1 MFLAGEHE
9 VGRGV
14 GWTGDRCSRLL
25 PRGWGDL
32 LQQAGLWLGFAIA
45 YEIARGLADRGEGV
59 ALANADR
66 VVTIEHHLGGLY
78 DLDLQRWALGV
89 GGLLLQLANWTY
101 WLSQFAFLVAGVTW
115 IYLRHHHAYPRLRNT
130 LFAVNALGLIG
141 YVSLPTAPPRFL
153 TGIGFVDTLSTAS
166 VTFQSGIVKIFA
178 NPYAAMPSLHAA
190 DALVLGVALASVAR
204 SPIARIAFL
213 LWPAWVWF
221 SLLVTANHF
230 WLDVAAG
237 AALGMLGV
245 TAALLIAERHREPV
259 PDEGPLPTRRR

>member
-1 MFLAGEHE
+1 MSLAGGHD
-9 VGRGV
+9 VGRRLGR
-14 GWTGDRCSRLL
+14 TDDHCSRLL

-32 LQQAGLWLGFAIA
+32 LEQLAIWLGFAIA
-45 YEIARGLADRGEGV
+45 YESARGLADRGEGL
-59 ALANADR
+59 AFANADR
-66 VVTIEHHLGGLY
+66 VVAIERHLGGLY

-89 GGLLLQLANWTY
+89 GGVLLQLANWTY
-101 WLSQFAFLVAGVTW
+101 WLSQFAILVAGVMW

-141 YVSLPTAPPRFL
+141 YVILPTAPPRLL
-153 TGIGFVDTLSTAS
+153 TGIGFVDTLSNES
-166 VTFQSGIVKIFA
+166 LTFGSGIVKVFA

-204 SPIARIAFL
+204 STIARIVFL

-230 WLDVAAG
+230 WLDVVAG
-237 AALGMLGV
+237 ATLGMLGV
-245 TAALLIAERHREPV
+245 TAALLIAERHREPA
-259 PDEGPLPTRRR
+259 PTESPPIRRR

>member
-1 MFLAGEHE
+1 MSLAGEHD

-14 GWTGDRCSRLL
+14 GQTGDRCSRLL

-32 LQQAGLWLGFAIA
+32 LQQAGLWLGFALG
-45 YEIARGLADRGEGV
+45 YEIARGLADRGEGS

-66 VVTIEHHLGGLY
+66 VVAIERHLGGLY

-89 GGLLLQLANWTY
+89 GGALVQLANWTY
-101 WLSQFAFLVAGVTW
+101 WLSQFAILVAGVTW
-115 IYLRHHHAYPRLRNT
+115 IYFRHHDAYPRLRNT

-153 TGIGFVDTLSTAS
+153 TGIGFVDTLSTAA
-166 VTFQSGIVKIFA
+166 VTFQSGIVKVFA

-204 SPIARIAFL
+204 STLARIAFL

-230 WLDVAAG
+230 WLDVIAG

-245 TAALLIAERHREPV
+245 TIALLVELHRDPV
-259 PDEGPLPTRRR
+259 PAEGPPPIRRR

>member
-1 MFLAGEHE
+1 MSLADERHA
-9 VGRGV
+9 GRGV

-32 LQQAGLWLGFAIA
+32 LEQLGLWLVFAIG
-45 YEIARGLADRGEGV
+45 YEIARGLADRGEGL

-66 VVTIEHHLGGLY
+66 VVAIERHLGGLY

-89 GGLLLQLANWTY
+89 GGVLVQLTNWTY
-101 WLSQFAFLVAGVTW
+101 WLSQFAILIVGVAWV
-115 IYLRHHHAYPRLRNT
+115 YLRHNDAYPRLRNT

-153 TGIGFVDTLSTAS
+153 TAMGFVDTLSTAS

-204 SPIARIAFL
+204 SPIARVAFL

-230 WLDVAAG
+230 WLDVTAG

-245 TAALLIAERHREPV
+245 TAALLAPERHRDSV
-259 PDEGPLPTRRR
+259 PAERSPPTQRR